1 MILVTSATGTVGSE
15 VVKQLKALGVPLTAA
30 SREPAKAQASCG
42 VPAVAWHWDRPQDF
56 ASALKGVHTLFLGT
70 PSGTT
75 EEKAY
80 GLAAVAA
87 AKEAGVKKI
96 VKLSAI
102 GVEHMPDSPHR
113 QIELA
118 IEAGRFQWVFLRPSF
133 FMQNL
138 NEGKVHGIRQAGII
152 ALPAGDGRTGFIDA
166 RDIASVVVAAIKG
179 DAFNRQG
186 LTLTGSEALSYVD
199 VAAQLGQAI
208 GKPIRYDDVA
218 PADFTSGLLK
228 AGMSKHYA
236 EFMTALYDQVV
247 KKGFAATVTD
257 NVKKI
262 TGKDPIL
269 FKQYAKDYADAFT
282 K

>member
-15 VVKQLKALGVPLTAA
+15 VVKQLKAKGLPLTAA
-30 SREPAKAQASCG
+30 SREPDKAQASLG
-42 VPAVAWHWDRPQDF
+42 VPAVAWHWDRPQEF
-56 ASALKGVHTLFLGT
+56 AAALKGVRALFLGT
-70 PSGTT
+70 PPGTT

-87 AKEAGVKKI
+87 AKEAGVRKI

-102 GVEHMPDSPHR
+102 GVENMPDSPHR

-118 IEAGRFQWVFLRPSF
+118 IEAGGFHWVFLRPSF

-138 NEGKVHGIRQAGII
+138 NEGMLHGIKQLGTI

-166 RDIASVVVAAIKG
+166 RDIAAVVVAAFQG
-179 DAFNRQG
+179 DQLHGQG
-186 LTLTGSEALSYVD
+186 LTLTGSEALGYVD
-199 VAAQLGQAI
+199 IAAQLGRAI
-208 GKPIRYDDVA
+208 GKSVRYDDVA
-218 PADFTSGLLK
+218 PADFTVGLLQ

-236 EFMTALYDQVV
+236 EFMTVLYDQVV
-247 KKGFAATVTD
+247 KKGYAATVTD

-262 TGKDPIL
+262 TGRDPIL
-269 FKQYAKDYADAFT
+269 FGQYAKDYADAF
-282 K
+282 KN